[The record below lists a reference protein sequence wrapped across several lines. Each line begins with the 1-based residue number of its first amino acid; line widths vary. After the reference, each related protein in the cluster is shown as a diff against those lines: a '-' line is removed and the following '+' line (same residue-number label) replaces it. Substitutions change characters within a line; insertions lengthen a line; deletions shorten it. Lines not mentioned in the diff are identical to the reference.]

1 MRLVLDTNVVASAML
16 WGGNPYRLLVAGR
29 DRQIELF
36 TSLPLLAELTDIL
49 NRWKFEKKIA
59 ASRLAVDQLVDRYT
73 DLAAVVRPMPVPRVA
88 PDQDDD
94 VLIATALAARASA
107 APPSVSPDHQR
118 GRSITA
124 LSRRRSPPA
133 GPCGHRPHW
142 PHRCRDETRA
152 CSPHRPAPSHRR
164 K

>member
-94 VLIATALAARASA
+94 VLIATALAARATLIVTGDRA
-107 APPSVSPDHQR
+107 LLSVIAYEGVR
-118 GRSITA
+118 IVTVNEA
-124 LSRRRSPPA
+124 LLGIR
-133 GPCGHRPHW
+133 
-142 PHRCRDETRA
+142 T
-152 CSPHRPAPSHRR
+152 
-164 K
+164 